1 MKREMMPYA
10 QKIAYYMKKMARTGE
25 RYNRNVSR
33 TVDDSV
39 RHAWK

>member
-10 QKIAYYMKKMARTGE
+10 QKIAYYMKKMARTAA

-33 TVDDSV
+33 TYDQSIG
-39 RHAWK
+39 HAWQ